1 MHQARAWKAS
11 HDKKSKDLDIAEEK
25 IKTLEEKLA
34 TTTKDLEDTRVD
46 LVVVTDQKER
56 WIDAYMETPEFKE
69 LMEDHDAL
77 THPISFKEGWDETKA
92 ILKAHLGI
100 FEASAFPCPLVL
112 QPSKAVIS
120 EASRLLKEGE
130 FDDSEG
136 SSSFEFDKSEAT
148 PQKKAPS
155 PSSKSSSKEE
165 SEGASSRSSG
175 ETASSSRETA
185 SISGETVSISNEE
198 PSRKKQKTV
207 GTSREPKTT
216 PSKGD
221 A

>member
-11 HDKKSKDLDIAEEK
+11 HDKKSKDLDVAEEK

-34 TTTKDLEDTRVD
+34 TTIKDLEDTRVD

-69 LMEDHDAL
+69 LMEDDDPL

-112 QPSKAVIS
+112 QPSKAVIA
-120 EASRLLKEGE
+120 EASRLLKERE

-136 SSSFEFDKSEAT
+136 SSSFEFEKSEAT

-165 SEGASSRSSG
+165 SEGVLLAGVQGRRRRALG
-175 ETASSSRETA
+175 RRRRALGRRCLFLGRQCPFLMKNLLER
-185 SISGETVSISNEE
+185 
-198 PSRKKQKTV
+198 SRKL
-207 GTSREPKTT
+207 
-216 PSKGD
+216 
-221 A
+221 